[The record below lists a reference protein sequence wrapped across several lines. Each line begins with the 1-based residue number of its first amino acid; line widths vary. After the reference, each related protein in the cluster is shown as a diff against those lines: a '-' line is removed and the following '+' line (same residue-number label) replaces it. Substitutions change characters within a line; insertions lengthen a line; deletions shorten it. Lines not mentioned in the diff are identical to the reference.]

1 MLEHKYNSWLEELF
15 KVGEQPYRQN
25 QEALE
30 YLKNLQGWYNKVIVA
45 GGGWLCVGAAINP
58 PIGLAG
64 GIVTL
69 TINELGIRVDRL
81 VATIEEL
88 LKIEGITVTPSVK
101 TDRGTIDL
109 LVQTP
114 DRRCF
119 AFALKSKKDSRV
131 KWREDRQDF
140 FATSPGKGK
149 MPVVKKWSD
158 LTKTAQDLNT
168 RTLAL
173 KKEKSYLLRGGKNII
188 TKAIVLTSKTTVD
201 PNNDSSLFVDF
212 GQIKAL
218 RVHVGSYIYMIE
230 RAEILKFIAPVEKS

>member
-30 YLKNLQGWYNKVIVA
+30 YLKNLQGWYNKIILA
-45 GGGWLCVGAAINP
+45 GSGFVCVGAASSP

-69 TINELGIRVDRL
+69 TVNELGIRVDRL

-101 TDRGTIDL
+101 TNRGTIDL
-109 LVQTP
+109 LVKTP

-140 FATSPGKGK
+140 FAYSPGKGR

-168 RTLAL
+168 KTLSL
-173 KKEKSYLLRGGKNII
+173 KQEKSYLLRGGKNII
-188 TKAIVLTSKTTVD
+188 TKAILLTSKTTVD
-201 PNNDSSLFVDF
+201 PNNDSSFFVEF
-212 GQIKAL
+212 GQTTAL
-218 RVHVGSYIYMIE
+218 RVHVGSYIYIME
-230 RAEILKFIAPVEKS
+230 WAKILNFIAPVIKS

>member
-1 MLEHKYNSWLEELF
+1 MLEHKYSSWLEELF

-25 QEALE
+25 REALE
-30 YLKNLQGWYNKVIVA
+30 YLKTLQGWYNKIIVA
-45 GGGWLCVGAAINP
+45 GGGLMTVGAAINP
-58 PIGLAG
+58 PVGLAG

-69 TINELGIRVDRL
+69 TVNELGIRVDRL

-88 LKIEGITVTPSVK
+88 LKMEGITVTPSVK

-119 AFALKSKKDSRV
+119 AFALKSKNDSRV

-158 LTKTAQDLNT
+158 LTKTAQALNT

-188 TKAIVLTSKTTVD
+188 TKALVLTSKTTVD
-201 PNNDSSLFVDF
+201 PHNDTSLFVDF
-212 GQIKAL
+212 GQTKAL
-218 RVHVGSYIYMIE
+218 RVHVGSYIHVIE
-230 RAEILKFIAPVEKS
+230 RANILEFIAPVEKL

>member
-15 KVGEQPYRQN
+15 KIGEQPYRQN

-30 YLKNLQGWYNKVIVA
+30 YLKNLQSWYNKIIVA
-45 GGGWLCVGAAINP
+45 GSGFSSVGAVSSP

-69 TINELGIRVDRL
+69 TVNELGIRVDRL

-88 LKIEGITVTPSVK
+88 LKIEGISVTPSVK
-101 TDRGTIDL
+101 TDQGTIDL
-109 LVQTP
+109 LVRTP

-119 AFALKSKKDSRV
+119 AFALKSKNDSRV

-168 RTLAL
+168 RTLSL
-173 KKEKSYLLRGGKNII
+173 KQEKSYLLRGGKNII

-201 PNNDSSLFVDF
+201 PNNDSALFVDF
-212 GQIKAL
+212 GQTKAL
-218 RVHVGSYIYMIE
+218 RVHVGSYIYVIE
-230 RAEILKFIAPVEKS
+230 RAEILEFIAPVEKS